1 MAHDAK
7 SLPPALE
14 LGVNVKVGSPTQTG
28 TNPIR
33 RGSEPPLGRGEDRGS
48 LKERGS
54 RSCQGCFLE
63 EGALETGLAFSSV
76 SVPMVLAPWE
86 LSVRLGVRSCGSFWP
101 H

>member
-48 LKERGS
+48 LKEGGS

-76 SVPMVLAPWE
+76 SVPVVLAPWE
-86 LSVRLGVRSCGSFWP
+86 FPCLGVRSWGSFWP

>member
-1 MAHDAK
+1 MP
-7 SLPPALE
+7 SLCPL
-14 LGVNVKVGSPTQTG
+14 LWGLWVNVKVGSPTQTG

-86 LSVRLGVRSCGSFWP
+86 LSVRLGVRSWGSFWP